1 MTKAGQK
8 CVNLS
13 ALVVTAVSFQAFA
26 AFGQVTGAGHHSVVC
41 LPGTDEWYIC
51 YHRRPIPNV
60 SPNHRV
66 VCLDRMRFEP
76 DGSIRPVVMT
86 GGVE

>member
-26 AFGQVTGAGHHSVVC
+26 AFGQGPGEASALPSLRNAVKVSVDPAVEPIKDLRQLKAGAGFGFNSF
-41 LPGTDEWYIC
+41 L
-51 YHRRPIPNV
+51 
-60 SPNHRV
+60 
-66 VCLDRMRFEP
+66 
-76 DGSIRPVVMT
+76 
-86 GGVE
+86 